1 MNKKFIIL
9 ASGICFCLFGLLVSC
24 GENEEKKEQQA
35 VENLMADIRSAL
47 DRGNYKEC
55 LDSIRSLRINHSRAK
70 EARLEC
76 VEIERDAKIALSQIE
91 IALTDSALQA
101 TLAQIEEA
109 PTLLE
114 QNLLRDKR
122 DSLKAAFD
130 VQCAAVKKYRE
141 MKNGK

>member
-1 MNKKFIIL
+1 MTF
-9 ASGICFCLFGLLVSC
+9 ASC
-24 GENEEKKEQQA
+24 GGNAEDKEQAA
-35 VENLMADIRSAL
+35 VENLMTEIRASL
-47 DRGNYKEC
+47 EKGNYKEC
-55 LDSIRSLRINHSRAK
+55 LDSIMSLRINHSRAK

-76 VEIERDAKIALSQIE
+76 VEIERDAKIGLSQLE
-91 IALTDSALQA
+91 IAKTDSALQA
-101 TLAQIEEA
+101 TIAQIEEA

-122 DSLKAAFD
+122 DSLQAAFD